1 MCLFLL
7 SIINFSILCVNVCL
21 LRQLNRKHNPSC
33 NNPKTPIESISARK
47 VKDIKECYMTALS
60 YKSTLPDEMIDIIF
74 IKYLIRI
81 GATSEELERAGLSP
95 EIKVK
100 GCFGTR
106 KRETD
111 NYSYST
117 NEIKN

>member
-1 MCLFLL
+1 MANNRKKMIMC
-7 SIINFSILCVNVCL
+7 
-21 LRQLNRKHNPSC
+21 LRQLNRKHDSAC
-33 NNPKTPIESISARK
+33 NKTETPIERISARK

-60 YKSTLPDEMIDIIF
+60 YKSILPDEMIDIIF

-81 GATSEELERAGLSP
+81 DATSEELKRAGLSP
-95 EIKVK
+95 EIKEK

-106 KRETD
+106 KRKKD

-117 NEIKN
+117 E